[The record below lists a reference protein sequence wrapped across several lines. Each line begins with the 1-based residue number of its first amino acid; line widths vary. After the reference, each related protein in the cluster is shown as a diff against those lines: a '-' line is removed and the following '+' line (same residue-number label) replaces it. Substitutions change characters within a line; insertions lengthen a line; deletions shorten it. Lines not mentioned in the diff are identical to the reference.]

1 MDLEQ
6 LEQAV
11 AATMQDVLTLP
22 ITLSERRGARNR
34 QETYLAFSLYA
45 IRRTGVA
52 LNQKRLRM
60 PTRHFAKGRS
70 CRAMVFTLSEHPAWL
85 AALWKRA
92 GVVVEEGSQQ
102 FRTLRACWR
111 KHASSLRSHLSRSTD
126 WLTTAQGDLPS
137 AALMHLRTSDPAWPL
152 VGETMPPG
160 CYSRIC
166 IFTRRGKQK
175 ATPSSTSKFCAGQGS
190 AAAGNRRRSGGP
202 AGAAAAAIS
211 SSSSRRR
218 RPRSELGAG

>member
-1 MDLEQ
+1 MKDGSASANIPACEDAPFEPPPLKHRKQSTRGASPGDAETRPRKKKKEGATEHSWPINEQRLRTALEEMDLEQ

-70 CRAMVFTLSEHPAWL
+70 CRAMVFTRICFPSTLY
-85 AALWKRA
+85 
-92 GVVVEEGSQQ
+92 GSQ
-102 FRTLRACWR
+102 RC
-111 KHASSLRSHLSRSTD
+111 
-126 WLTTAQGDLPS
+126 
-137 AALMHLRTSDPAWPL
+137 
-152 VGETMPPG
+152 
-160 CYSRIC
+160 
-166 IFTRRGKQK
+166 
-175 ATPSSTSKFCAGQGS
+175 
-190 AAAGNRRRSGGP
+190 GNVQ
-202 AGAAAAAIS
+202 A
-211 SSSSRRR
+211 SSSRRAR
-218 RPRSELGAG
+218 NSFELFERAGASMHPLFVAICHDQRIG